1 MSTVTRAFSN
11 ACERGQTTLPATS
24 CTALLALHGKEKGRE
39 SACTEKKI
47 DTYVKFAP
55 K

>member
-1 MSTVTRAFSN
+1 MSTVTHAFSTPVRVRKTN
-11 ACERGQTTLPATS
+11 LPVTEW
-24 CTALLALHGKEKGRE
+24 TALLTFGGKEQRRE
-39 SACTEKKI
+39 SACTEKKM